1 MPVKILMPAL
11 SPTMTEGNLVRWLK
25 KEGDQVRAGQVL
37 AEIETDKATME
48 VEAVD
53 EGTIAKILVPEGTE
67 SVAVNTL
74 IAVLLEEDEDP
85 STLDAFLA
93 GQGNEMKA
101 TSSEAVDSKKESSS
115 GTAATTSS
123 AEKSTMTPQVQA
135 FTDQD
140 KRIFASP
147 LARRIATDNQ
157 VDLASLDGSG
167 PRGRI
172 VKADVEKAMAGGSSG
187 SSTTAVKSS
196 APLVYGDA
204 GYAEIPLN
212 NMRKVIAK
220 RLTESKQ
227 QVPHFYL
234 SIDCNLDALLALRT
248 EINSRLESGKLS
260 VNDFVVRA
268 TALALMK
275 VPAANAS
282 WHDTHIRQYEAADVC
297 VAVAIENGLVTPV
310 VRSANLKSLT
320 AISSEVKAL
329 AERARA
335 GKLKPEEFQGGSFTI
350 SNLGMY
356 GVNNFAAIINPP
368 QACIMAVG
376 AGEQK
381 AVVIDGE
388 IKIATMMNCTISV
401 DHRAVDGATGANFLA
416 RFKEYIEDP
425 LLLLL

>member
-25 KEGDQVRAGQVL
+25 KEGDVVKAGQVM

-85 STLDAFLA
+85 ASLEAFMAANGA
-93 GQGNEMKA
+93 G
-101 TSSEAVDSKKESSS
+101 SSS
-115 GTAATTSS
+115 TSS
-123 AEKSTMTPQVQA
+123 ALDATPLSTPSAVSVPSSGVSSTANAMPA
-135 FTDQD
+135 EGE
-140 KRIFASP
+140 RLFASP
-147 LARRIATDNQ
+147 LARRIAKDNQ
-157 VDLASLDGSG
+157 VDLKSIQGSG

-172 VKADVEKAMAGGSSG
+172 VKLDVEKALDGSASASSPSG
-187 SSTTAVKSS
+187 STKTP
-196 APLVYGDA
+196 APALIYGDA

-234 SIDCNLDALLALRT
+234 SVDCNLDALLTLRS
-248 EINSRLESGKLS
+248 EVNSRLENGKLS
-260 VNDFVVRA
+260 VNDFIVRA
-268 TALALMK
+268 CALSLMK

-282 WHDTHIRQYEAADVC
+282 WHDSHIRQYAAADVC
-297 VAVAIENGLVTPV
+297 VAVAIDNGLVTPV

-320 AISSEVKAL
+320 MISAEVKAL

-350 SNLGMY
+350 SNLGMF
-356 GVNNFAAIINPP
+356 GVQSFAAIINPP

-376 AGEQK
+376 AGEKK
-381 AVVIDGE
+381 AVVINDKVE
-388 IKIATMMNCTISV
+388 IATVMTCTLSV

-416 RFKEYIEDP
+416 SFKEYIEDP